1 MFGVGY
7 VLGMDTISLVDLG
20 PVIAAVL
27 GPVLAFAVVSMRYQ
41 HVDGTKTRELIAE
54 SREEARELI
63 TESREETRELIE
75 RSEKQTRELMERSR
89 EETRE
94 LIGRS
99 EKQTRELIGRS
110 EKQTRELIGR
120 SEKHIDGLV
129 ADMAELKR
137 DSKESFREV
146 VRSLADARERLARME
161 GHLGVGS
168 PRPAEAGEDTA
179 DAA

>member
-1 MFGVGY
+1 
-7 VLGMDTISLVDLG
+7 MDTISLVDLG

-63 TESREETRELIE
+63 ERSEERTRALITESREEARELIERSETRTRELIEQSEKRTRELIE
-75 RSEKQTRELMERSR
+75 RSQ
-89 EETRE
+89 
-94 LIGRS
+94 
-99 EKQTRELIGRS
+99 
-110 EKQTRELIGR
+110 
-120 SEKHIDGLV
+120 KHIDGLG
-129 ADMAELKR
+129 ADLAELKR

>member
-1 MFGVGY
+1 MMFDVASSFGVGY
-7 VLGMDTISLVDLG
+7 VLGVDTISLVDLG

-41 HVDGTKTRELIAE
+41 HVDSTKTRELIAG

-63 TESREETRELIE
+63 ERSEERTRELITGSREEARELIERSETRTRELIE
-75 RSEKQTRELMERSR
+75 RSQ
-89 EETRE
+89 
-94 LIGRS
+94 
-99 EKQTRELIGRS
+99 
-110 EKQTRELIGR
+110 
-120 SEKHIDGLV
+120 KHIDSLGVDL
-129 ADMAELKR
+129 AELKR

>member
-1 MFGVGY
+1 
-7 VLGMDTISLVDLG
+7 MDTISLVDLG

-41 HVDGTKTRELIAE
+41 HVDGTKTRELI
-54 SREEARELI
+54 

-75 RSEKQTRELMERSR
+75 RSEKRTGEQIERSEKR
-89 EETRE
+89 TGE
-94 LIGRS
+94 LIERS
-99 EKQTRELIGRS
+99 EKQTRELIERS
-110 EKQTRELIGR
+110 EKQTGELIER
-120 SEKHIDGLV
+120 SQKHIDGLG
-129 ADMAELKR
+129 AGLAELKR

>member
-110 EKQTRELIGR
+110 EK
-120 SEKHIDGLV
+120 HIDGLV

>member
-27 GPVLAFAVVSMRYQ
+27 GPVLAFVVVSMRYQ

-63 TESREETRELIE
+63 TESREETRELI
-75 RSEKQTRELMERSR
+75 
-89 EETRE
+89 
-94 LIGRS
+94 GRS
-99 EKQTRELIGRS
+99 EKQTRELIEGS

-129 ADMAELKR
+129 ADLAELKR

>member
-1 MFGVGY
+1 
-7 VLGMDTISLVDLG
+7 MDTISLVDLG

-41 HVDGTKTRELIAE
+41 HVDGTKTRELITESREEARELNTE

-63 TESREETRELIE
+63 ERSEKQTRELIE
-75 RSEKQTRELMERSR
+75 RSEKQTRELIE
-89 EETRE
+89 
-94 LIGRS
+94 RS
-99 EKQTRELIGRS
+99 EKQTRELIERS
-110 EKQTRELIGR
+110 EKQTRELIER
-120 SEKHIDGLV
+120 SEKHIDGLG
-129 ADMAELKR
+129 ADLAELKH

-146 VRSLADARERLARME
+146 VGSLADARERLARIE

-168 PRPAEAGEDTA
+168 ARPAKSDEATA

>member
-63 TESREETRELIE
+63 TE
-75 RSEKQTRELMERSR
+75 SR